1 MTLDAPKISTTFE
14 GKFKTLNSKKNTR
27 SDYHLYVGGRSVSG
41 VLESSS
47 LKQSRILWSRFGGS
61 QQRFGFIKSGGR
73 GPSVEKELSFWRFTD
88 VDAEVLNWRESSDEE
103 CATILNIPRFWIQVR
118 TQSSNHPGT
127 QSINRENQ
135 IEWLWM
141 QQSWSPN
148 SLEYNCVEQ
157 LNLTLLT
164 TQMIHKKY
172 GSYIVQNSVNSVFY
186 IISLVNRKNVQN
198 EIGINKKSSVIEQG
212 QNR

>member
-1 MTLDAPKISTTFE
+1 M
-14 GKFKTLNSKKNTR
+14 
-27 SDYHLYVGGRSVSG
+27 GGRSVSG

-47 LKQSRILWSRFGGS
+47 LKQSRILWSRFGGF
-61 QQRFGFIKSGGR
+61 QQHFGFIKSGGR
-73 GPSVEKELSFWRFTD
+73 GPSVEKELSFWRFRCWSLELEGVVGWRVRD
-88 VDAEVLNWRESSDEE
+88 NLEHSSILDPGADPELKSPRKLN
-103 CATILNIPRFWIQVR
+103 
-118 TQSSNHPGT
+118 

-172 GSYIVQNSVNSVFY
+172 GSYIVQNSGNSVFY

>member
-1 MTLDAPKISTTFE
+1 
-14 GKFKTLNSKKNTR
+14 
-27 SDYHLYVGGRSVSG
+27 
-41 VLESSS
+41 
-47 LKQSRILWSRFGGS
+47 
-61 QQRFGFIKSGGR
+61 
-73 GPSVEKELSFWRFTD
+73 
-88 VDAEVLNWRESSDEE
+88 
-103 CATILNIPRFWIQVR
+103 
-118 TQSSNHPGT
+118 
-127 QSINRENQ
+127 
-135 IEWLWM
+135 M

-172 GSYIVQNSVNSVFY
+172 GSYIVQNSGNSVFY